1 MERVGRRVRG
11 AVGEVGTVAVSVA
24 PLPLPGTARGR
35 TRARPGRAE
44 RWGEWT
50 VIGVTLLLVSV
61 LFAGVRHA
69 VATSPVVPAPPGR
82 MVFVPL
88 VR

>member
-1 MERVGRRVRG
+1 MDGEAGR
-11 AVGEVGTVAVSVA
+11 VAVSVVPF
-24 PLPLPGTARGR
+24 PLPETTRDR
-35 TRARPGRAE
+35 TRARAGRTE
-44 RWGEWT
+44 RWGEWG
-50 VIGVTLLLVSV
+50 VVGVTLLLVSV